1 MKIYVVPI
9 HRPRMPNLEF
19 LAEAISK
26 HFHIPATVLAL
37 SLDLERAYDRYRNQ
51 YHSTDFLS
59 QLLDLRP
66 DDGVRI
72 LGVTDLDLF
81 IPILTYVFGEA
92 QLDGHAAVI
101 SCHRLRNE
109 LYGLPADNKL
119 LQSRLLKEAIHELGH
134 TFGLVHCQNPTCV
147 MRVSTYV
154 EEIDFKGVDFCPD
167 CQTQVQEAVENVRN
181 SFQWRMRRAS
191 E

>member
-9 HRPRMPNLEF
+9 HRPRTTNLEF
-19 LAEAISK
+19 LAEAIAA
-26 HFHIPATVLAL
+26 HFHIPATVLNVTI
-37 SLDLERAYDRYRNQ
+37 DLERAYDRYRNQ

-59 QLLDLRP
+59 QLLDARP

-134 TFGLVHCQNPTCV
+134 TFGLVHCDEPTCV

-154 EEIDFKGVDFCPD
+154 EEIDFKSPDFCAS
-167 CQTQVQEAVENVRN
+167 CQAQVDRAVASVRN
-181 SFQWRMRRAS
+181 SFQWRTRKAS